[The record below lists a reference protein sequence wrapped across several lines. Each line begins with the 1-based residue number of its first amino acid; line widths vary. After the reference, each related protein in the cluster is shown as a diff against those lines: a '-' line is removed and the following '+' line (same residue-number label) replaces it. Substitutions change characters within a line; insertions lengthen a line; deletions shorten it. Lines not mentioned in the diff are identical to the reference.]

1 MLSCHQTRNFNAILS
16 HNTMNENKLSLA
28 RKRSA
33 DPAQEHLRQQKDIW
47 NQAAKSLITKMIAF
61 KRGIN
66 GRGDP
71 REGLPPSKIENP
83 LPSEISQ
90 YLDHMANEYTSLLD
104 GAYSIIEEQNN
115 YSQVRK
121 QHLPAAADDGMISE
135 ASWAGSRFWASLF
148 GIKGKGKEHII
159 QMLNS
164 TNEIHKSL
172 QNLENVLTS
181 SDPNSISTSINEAGA
196 LGLSSV
202 KSLLSSFKK
211 LEYLRNKEE
220 EKNESNIKI
229 KPEQIVT
236 PVNVPAEQKADI
248 KEEVVQV
255 LPEETQSNYTAIES
269 FSNHYYD
276 IYKELLEDLKF
287 SKVIINIA
295 IVSIK
300 DKDIPEKDTCL
311 KLLNDGLGFK
321 NMIFKLTKLVNT
333 AKENIED
340 ESIVDTAVQSI
351 KNFITLYFAVAE
363 CCANI
368 LNIKFTDQVNVYSK
382 FRTLSDEF
390 KKNKLSKKE
399 ASVKSYLKTKWMKF
413 VNNIISD
420 KIEGVKLQCLDSI
433 VTTLDKTNILMN
445 SLETP
450 GSSIAAIKNNI
461 ISLLRSFVYLNIL
474 FITLAKLHNTEREQ
488 EIINKKKK
496 NVTLYE
502 IKASSIK
509 KVEDSISYM
518 REFIK
523 DYE

>member
-1 MLSCHQTRNFNAILS
+1 MESCNQTRNFNVILS

-28 RKRSA
+28 RKRSE

-164 TNEIHKSL
+164 TNQIHKSL
-172 QNLENVLTS
+172 ENLENVLTS
-181 SDPNSISTSINEAGA
+181 SDHNSISTSINEAGA

-211 LEYLRNKEE
+211 LEYIRRKEE
-220 EKNESNIKI
+220 EKNESNTIT
-229 KPEQIVT
+229 KPEQTIA
-236 PVNVPAEQKADI
+236 PVIAPAEQKTDL
-248 KEEVVQV
+248 KEVVKG
-255 LPEETQSNYTAIES
+255 LPEEERNNYTDIES
-269 FSNHYYD
+269 SNNYYD
-276 IYKELLEDLKF
+276 IYDELLEDIKF
-287 SKVIINIA
+287 SKLVINLA
-295 IVSIK
+295 IGFVK
-300 DKDIPEKDTCL
+300 DKTYDISEKDKYL
-311 KLLNDGLGFK
+311 RILNDGLKFK
-321 NMIFKLTKLVNT
+321 SYIFKLDKLVNA

-351 KNFITLYFAVAE
+351 KKFITLYLAVAE
-363 CCANI
+363 CCSNI
-368 LNIKFTDQVNVYSK
+368 LNIKLTDQVNVYSK
-382 FRTLSDEF
+382 FRILSDE
-390 KKNKLSKKE
+390 SKKQSKT

-413 VNNIISD
+413 VNNIVSD

-433 VTTLDKTNILMN
+433 VTTLDKANILMN
-445 SLETP
+445 SLESP
-450 GSSIAAIKNNI
+450 GASTIVIKNNI
-461 ISLLRSFVYLNIL
+461 ISLLRSLIYFNVLL
-474 FITLAKLHNTEREQ
+474 ITLAKLHNTEREQ

-502 IKASSIK
+502 IKMSSIR